1 VCRRGIAAKN
11 RAVVVPLRPPKRNG
25 QRLISQSSEM
35 PPASVVNAGGS
46 NGVLNRYGET
56 APLRSRLGNWRVDF
70 ARFTTLSFC
79 QSEIPKTVKH
89 PFQ

>member
-1 VCRRGIAAKN
+1 MGCLTVMGKPLPYGRG
-11 RAVVVPLRPPKRNG
+11 
-25 QRLISQSSEM
+25 
-35 PPASVVNAGGS
+35 SV
-46 NGVLNRYGET
+46 T
-56 APLRSRLGNWRVDF
+56 WRVDF